1 MKLIIT
7 KNYEEMSEV
16 ALEHLLKY
24 MYSDKKRVNISIT
37 GGSSPKL
44 MYELLISKVK
54 DKKYFDNV
62 HFYNFDEIP
71 FKKED
76 REGVTITGLRKQFF
90 IPANIKE
97 ENIHPLDQNNYLT
110 QDKRIKEAGGL
121 DLVLLGLGW
130 DGHFCGNLPHSTKFG
145 DGTVKFE
152 CNEYFKSRL
161 IDEFEDPKDIPDY
174 YITMGPRSIMAAN
187 NLVMIASGKRKAEPV
202 KRLLDGVITSDYPST
217 ILTLH
222 PHFTLIID
230 EEAASLLTEEQRNLL

>member
-7 KNYEEMSEV
+7 KDYEEMSEV
-16 ALEHLLKY
+16 ALEYLLKY
-24 MYSDKKRVNISIT
+24 MHTDKARTNISIT
-37 GGSSPKL
+37 GGSTPKRL
-44 MYELLISKVK
+44 YELLIPKVK
-54 DKKYFDNV
+54 GKTCFDNV

-76 REGVTITGLRKQFF
+76 REGVTITGLRKQFLSQAG
-90 IPANIKE
+90 INEK
-97 ENIHPLDQNNYLT
+97 NIHPLDQTNYMT
-110 QDKRIKEAGGL
+110 QDERIKNDGGL
-121 DLVLLGLGW
+121 DLILLGLGW

-152 CNEYFKSRL
+152 CDEYFKSRL
-161 IDEFEDPKDIPDY
+161 LDEFEDPNDIPDY

-202 KRLLDGVITSDYPST
+202 KKLLEGVVTDDYPST
-217 ILTLH
+217 LLTLH

-230 EEAASLLTEEQRNLL
+230 EEAASLLTEEERMR